1 MSKFFY
7 SIVGG
12 GSSDSGGQYTDSSI
26 RVLEGLEAVRER
38 PGMYIGSTDAK
49 GLHHLIWEV
58 LDNAVDEV
66 LAGYANEVTL
76 VLKKGHVIS
85 VSDNGR
91 GIPTGINPQ
100 TNISNLVTVF
110 TYLHAGG
117 KFDNNSYKTSGGLH
131 GVGSTCVNAL
141 SSSLEVNVFRNGEE
155 HYVSFKN
162 GGKIKEQPKVVGPC
176 EEGKTGTTVTWKP
189 DFTIFEKTE
198 YDVDLI
204 ESRLTKLAYLNKGKK
219 FVFVNE
225 LNKGETKEFF
235 FEEGIKDWVINLNSE
250 RKPIHDVI
258 FIHSEGKV
266 KNRRAPEILNA
277 ISISCAFQYTFEEN
291 AIIHSFCNNIDT
303 ASGGTHLE
311 SFKDGLLSC
320 IRERAIEA
328 KIIKEAIDLT
338 KSDVLAGLTAVVS
351 LNYSSPEYSGQTKE
365 ILSNIEIKPFIKEEV
380 EIIFARFLEE
390 NPEQRKAILQ
400 RVDQERNFRLKLEAA
415 RQADRKLAME
425 GFMSFAGKL
434 ADCTTKSIEFSELYV
449 VEGDSAGGSAKS
461 ARNREY
467 QAILPIKG
475 KLINVWKR
483 TKYAA
488 VLENEEIKSLISAV
502 GCSFGQSFD
511 ISKLRYNKLIIM
523 TDADV
528 DGSHIR
534 ILLLTCIYK
543 FMRPLIENGHVY
555 IAQPPLYRAFT
566 NKETKYLFDDKKKD
580 EFLKGLSNPKS
591 WEISRFK
598 GLGEMSPEQLW
609 QTTMDPENRTISQ
622 VTIKDIESTKLT
634 FDDLMGKKVQPR
646 TAFIFENYANAKNL
660 DI

>member
-1 MSKFFY
+1 MSKSFY
-7 SIVGG
+7 LIAGG
-12 GSSDSGGQYTDSSI
+12 DSSDSGGQYTDSSI

-38 PGMYIGSTDAK
+38 PGMYIGSTDSK

-58 LDNAVDEV
+58 LDNSVDEV
-66 LAGYANEVTL
+66 LAGFANEIKLT
-76 VLKKGHVIS
+76 LKKGHVIS

-100 TNISNLVTVF
+100 TNISNLITVF
-110 TYLHAGG
+110 TVLHAGG

-141 SSSLEVNVFRNGEE
+141 SSFLEVNVYRNGEE
-155 HYVSFKN
+155 HYVSFEN
-162 GGKIKEQPKVVGPC
+162 GGKIKDEPKMVSKC
-176 EEGKTGTTVTWKP
+176 EEDKTGTVVTWKP
-189 DFTIFEKTE
+189 DFTIFEKAD
-198 YDVDLI
+198 YDANLI

-225 LNKGETKEFF
+225 ITKEEKEFF
-235 FEEGIKDWVINLNSE
+235 YEEGIKDWVINLNAD
-250 RKPIHDVI
+250 RKSIHDVI

-266 KNRRAPEILNA
+266 KNRRAPEILNS
-277 ISISCAFQYTFEEN
+277 ISITCAFQYTFEDSS
-291 AIIHSFCNNIDT
+291 IVHSFCNNIDT

-311 SFKDGLLSC
+311 SVKDGLLSC

-328 KIIKEAIDLT
+328 KIIKEAIELT
-338 KSDVLAGLTAVVS
+338 KSDVLAGLTAIVS

-365 ILSNIEIKPFIKEEV
+365 VLSNIEIKPFIKGEV
-380 EIIFARFLEE
+380 ELIFGRFLEE
-390 NPEQRKAILQ
+390 NPEQRKVILQ
-400 RVDQERNFRLKLEAA
+400 RVDQERNFRLKLEMA
-415 RQADRKLAME
+415 RQADRKLALE

-483 TKYAA
+483 SKYTAI
-488 VLENEEIKSLISAV
+488 LENEEVKSLISAV
-502 GCSFGQSFD
+502 GCSYGQTFD
-511 ISKLRYNKLIIM
+511 ISKLKYNKLIIM

-543 FMRPLIENGHVY
+543 FMKPLLEHGYVY

-566 NKETKYLFDDKKKD
+566 NKEVVYLFDDKKKD
-580 EFLKGLSNPKS
+580 EFLKNLSNPKS

-609 QTTMDPENRTISQ
+609 QTTMNPEERTISQ
-622 VTIKDIESTKLT
+622 VTIKDAEAAKVT

-646 TAFIFENYANAKNL
+646 TEFIFENYANAKNL